1 MNSVRSTSQSL
12 NYQKFTP
19 SGCKDIGL
27 TKYEFVEKTQFFLF
41 KSVSI
46 NNYNFSLKSISAHV
60 EYNQIKLVQFHVL
73 EHI

>member
-1 MNSVRSTSQSL
+1 MNSVRSTNLSL

-27 TKYEFVEKTQFFLF
+27 RKYEFVAKTRFFLF

-60 EYNQIKLVQFHVL
+60 EYNRLKLVQFHVH